1 MPVVGHAT
9 DRYRAHMDLA
19 TPYDRLR
26 DFIDRMATIGDKP
39 EDDGDL
45 RVRKHALAITVLGL
59 IPASVLWALI
69 GLLID
74 RPLLTAASI
83 YFSLAMPVMLLCL
96 ARTKAFEPIVR
107 VLLVIGLS
115 YVVLG
120 YLTLGGMQ
128 AGGASLIWG
137 LVAPV
142 SAVLYFDRGSSL
154 RWFVGFG
161 AIVVAAIVFDPLV
174 VNLLPADWSSPP
186 SWLFAYNLLGPSLI
200 VLLLIRFVDGQR
212 LTAQLESRQL
222 LHDMLPG
229 KVAERLANGERLIAE
244 THPDVTVL
252 FADVV
257 GFTEF
262 ADHAAADDLLL
273 TLNQLFSAFDRIVTR
288 HGIEKIKTTGDAY
301 IAVAGAP
308 VAKEGHALAAVR
320 AAADMHRAVERL
332 GGLRRRGMQLRVGI
346 ASGPITAGVIGE
358 HRYAYDMWGDTVNV
372 ASRMESTG
380 VPGMIQVAASTQAR
394 VGDDYPWTERPV
406 LVKGKGEMAAYLL
419 DPEAVPPLARQAAA
433 GDGLYPMSG
442 MRRPISADAA
452 ASPA

>member
-1 MPVVGHAT
+1 MAAAEP
-9 DRYRAHMDLA
+9 DPYRARMDLA

-26 DFIDRMATIGDKP
+26 DFIDRMATIGDKQ
-39 EDDGDL
+39 EDDEDL

-59 IPASVLWALI
+59 IPAAMLWGLI
-69 GLLID
+69 GLLIE
-74 RPLLTAASI
+74 RPLLTASSI
-83 YFSLAMPVMLLCL
+83 YFSLAMPITLVFLS
-96 ARTKAFEPIVR
+96 RTKAFEPIVR
-107 VLLVIGLS
+107 ALLLIGLS

-120 YLTLGGMQ
+120 HLALGGMS

-142 SAVLYFDRGSSL
+142 SAILYFDRTSSF

-174 VNLLPADWSSPP
+174 VSLLPASWTSPP
-186 SWLFAYNLLGPSLI
+186 SWLFAYNLLGPALI

-212 LTAQLESRQL
+212 LTAQQESRHL
-222 LHDMLPG
+222 LQDMLPG
-229 KVAERLANGERLIAE
+229 RIAERLADGERLIAE

-262 ADHAAADDLLL
+262 ADHVEAEDLLL
-273 TLNQLFSAFDRIVTR
+273 TLNQLFSAFDRIAMR
-288 HGIEKIKTTGDAY
+288 HGVEKIKTTGDAY

-308 VAKEGHALAAVR
+308 VAMEGHALAAIR

-346 ASGPITAGVIGE
+346 ASGPIIAGVIGE
-358 HRYAYDMWGDTVNV
+358 HRYTYDMWGDTVNV
-372 ASRMESTG
+372 AARMEQTG
-380 VPGMIQVAASTQAR
+380 QAGMIQVAASTHER
-394 VGDDYPWTERPV
+394 VGDGYPWVARH
-406 LVKGKGEMAAYLL
+406 LQVKGKGEMQAFLL
-419 DPEAVPPLARQAAA
+419 DPEAVPPLAQRAAD
-433 GDGLYPMSG
+433 GDGLYPLAQPS
-442 MRRPISADAA
+442 RPVSVDAA

>member
-1 MPVVGHAT
+1 MVVAT
-9 DRYRAHMDLA
+9 LDPYRARMDLA

-26 DFIDRMATIGDKP
+26 DFIDRMATIGDRP
-39 EDDGDL
+39 EDDEDL

-59 IPASVLWALI
+59 IPAAMLWALI

-74 RPLLTAASI
+74 RPLLTASSI
-83 YFSLAMPVMLLCL
+83 YFSLAMPITLICL
-96 ARTKAFEPIVR
+96 SRTKAFEPIVR
-107 VLLVIGLS
+107 ALLLIGLS

-120 YLTLGGMQ
+120 HLALGGMS

-142 SAVLYFDRGSSL
+142 SAILYFDRTSSF
-154 RWFVGFG
+154 RWFVAFG

-174 VNLLPADWSSPP
+174 VSLLPASWSSPP
-186 SWLFAYNLLGPSLI
+186 SWLFAYNLLGPALI

-212 LTAQLESRQL
+212 LTAQLESRHL
-222 LHDMLPG
+222 LQDMLPG
-229 KVAERLANGERLIAE
+229 RIAERLADGERFIAE
-244 THPDVTVL
+244 THPDVSVL

-262 ADHAAADDLLL
+262 ADHVEADDLLL
-273 TLNQLFSAFDRIVTR
+273 TLNQLFSAFDRIAAR

-308 VAKEGHALAAVR
+308 EAMEGHALAAVR

-358 HRYAYDMWGDTVNV
+358 HRYTYDMWGDTVNV
-372 ASRMESTG
+372 AARMEQTG
-380 VPGMIQVAASTQAR
+380 QAGMIQVAASTHDR
-394 VGDDYPWTERPV
+394 VGDGYPWTARQV
-406 LVKGKGEMAAYLL
+406 LVKGKGEMQSFLL
-419 DPEAVPPLARQAAA
+419 DPEAVPPLARRAAEA
-433 GDGLYPMSG
+433 DGLYPLSTSG
-442 MRRPISADAA
+442 RPVSVDAA

>member
-1 MPVVGHAT
+1 MPVVWNRP
-9 DRYRAHMDLA
+9 DPYRARMDFA

-26 DFIDRMATIGDKP
+26 DFVDRMATIGDKP
-39 EDDGDL
+39 EDDEDL

-59 IPASVLWALI
+59 IPAAVLWALI

-74 RPLLTAASI
+74 RPLLVASSI
-83 YFSLAMPVMLLCL
+83 YFSLAMPITLLCL
-96 ARTKAFEPIVR
+96 SRTKAFEPIVR
-107 VLLVIGLS
+107 ALLVVGLT

-120 YLTLGGMQ
+120 HLALGGMS

-142 SAVLYFDRGSSL
+142 SAILYFDRSSSF
-154 RWFVGFG
+154 RWFVAFG
-161 AIVVAAIVFDPLV
+161 AIVVGAVMLDPLV
-174 VNLLPADWSSPP
+174 VSLLPASWSSPP
-186 SWLFAYNLLGPSLI
+186 SWLFAYNLLGPALI

-212 LTAQLESRQL
+212 LTAQEESRHL

-229 KVAERLANGERLIAE
+229 KVAERLADGDRLIAE
-244 THPDVTVL
+244 THPDVSVL

-257 GFTEF
+257 GFTQF
-262 ADHAAADDLLL
+262 ADHVEADDLLL
-273 TLNQLFSAFDRIVTR
+273 TLNQLFSAFDRIAAR

-308 VAKEGHALAAVR
+308 VAMEGHALAAVR

-346 ASGPITAGVIGE
+346 ASGPIIAGVIGE
-358 HRYAYDMWGDTVNV
+358 HRYTYDMWGDTVNV

-380 VPGMIQVAASTQAR
+380 VAGMIQVAPSTHER
-394 VGDDYPWTERPV
+394 VGDDYPWTARQV
-406 LVKGKGEMAAYLL
+406 MVKGKGEMEAFLL
-419 DPEAVPPLARQAAA
+419 DPETVPPLARSAAA
-433 GDGLYPMSG
+433 GDGLYPSRG
-442 MRRPISADAA
+442 LKRPISADAA

>member
-1 MPVVGHAT
+1 MAAAEP
-9 DRYRAHMDLA
+9 DPYRARMDLA

-26 DFIDRMATIGDKP
+26 EFIDRMATIGDKP
-39 EDDGDL
+39 EDDEDL

-59 IPASVLWALI
+59 IPAALLWALI
-69 GLLID
+69 GLLIE
-74 RPLLTAASI
+74 RPLLTASSI
-83 YFSLAMPVMLLCL
+83 YFSLAMPVTLVFLS
-96 ARTKAFEPIVR
+96 RTKAFDPIVR
-107 VLLVIGLS
+107 ALLVTGLS

-120 YLTLGGMQ
+120 HLALGGMS

-142 SAVLYFDRGSSL
+142 SAILYFDRTSSF

-174 VNLLPADWSSPP
+174 VSLLPASWSSPP
-186 SWLFAYNLLGPSLI
+186 SWLFAYNLLGPALI

-212 LTAQLESRQL
+212 LTAQQESHQL
-222 LHDMLPG
+222 LRDMLPG
-229 KVAERLANGERLIAE
+229 RIAERLARGERLIAE
-244 THPDVTVL
+244 AHPDVSVL

-262 ADHAAADDLLL
+262 ADHVEADDLLL
-273 TLNQLFSAFDRIVTR
+273 TLNQLFSAFDRIAAR

-308 VAKEGHALAAVR
+308 VAMEGHALAAVR

-346 ASGPITAGVIGE
+346 ASGPVIAGVIGE
-358 HRYAYDMWGDTVNV
+358 HRYTYDMWGDTVNV
-372 ASRMESTG
+372 AARMEQTG
-380 VPGMIQVAASTQAR
+380 QAGLIQVAASTHER
-394 VGDDYPWTERPV
+394 VGDGYPWVARH
-406 LVKGKGEMAAYLL
+406 LQVKGKGDMEAFLL
-419 DPEAVPPLARQAAA
+419 DPEAIPPLARRAAD
-433 GDGLYPMSG
+433 GDGLYPLAKPS
-442 MRRPISADAA
+442 RPISVDAA

>member
-1 MPVVGHAT
+1 MAASGP
-9 DRYRAHMDLA
+9 DPYRARMDLA
-19 TPYDRLR
+19 TPYDKLR

-39 EDDGDL
+39 GDDGDL

-59 IPASVLWALI
+59 VPASVLWALI

-74 RPLLTAASI
+74 RPLLIASSI
-83 YFSLAMPVMLLCL
+83 YFSLAMPITLVFLS
-96 ARTKAFEPIVR
+96 RTKAFEPIVR
-107 VLLVIGLS
+107 ALLAIGLS

-120 YLTLGGMQ
+120 HLALGGMS

-142 SAVLYFDRGSSL
+142 SAILYFDRTSSF
-154 RWFVGFG
+154 RWFIAFG
-161 AIVVAAIVFDPLV
+161 AIVVAAIVLDPLV
-174 VNLLPADWSSPP
+174 VSLLPASWSSPP
-186 SWLFAYNLLGPSLI
+186 SWLFAYNLLGPALI

-212 LTAQLESRQL
+212 LSAQMESRQL
-222 LHDMLPG
+222 LQDMLPG
-229 KVAERLANGERLIAE
+229 RIAERLADGERLIAE
-244 THPDVTVL
+244 THPDVSVL

-262 ADHAAADDLLL
+262 ADHVEADDLLL
-273 TLNQLFSAFDRIVTR
+273 TLNQLFSAFDRIAAR

-308 VAKEGHALAAVR
+308 VAMEGHALAAVR

-346 ASGPITAGVIGE
+346 ASGPIIAGVIGE
-358 HRYAYDMWGDTVNV
+358 HRHTYDMWGDTVNV
-372 ASRMESTG
+372 AARMEQTG
-380 VPGMIQVAASTQAR
+380 QAGMIQVAASTHAL
-394 VGDDYPWTERPV
+394 VGDGYPWTARQV
-406 LVKGKGEMAAYLL
+406 QVKGKGQMESFLL
-419 DPEAVPPLARQAAA
+419 DPEAVPPLARRAAE
-433 GDGLYPMSG
+433 GDGLYPMTQPS
-442 MRRPISADAA
+442 RPVSVDAA

>member
-1 MPVVGHAT
+1 
-9 DRYRAHMDLA
+9 MDFA

-26 DFIDRMATIGDKP
+26 DFVDRMATIGDKP
-39 EDDGDL
+39 EDDEDL

-59 IPASVLWALI
+59 IPAAVLWALI

-74 RPLLTAASI
+74 QPLLIASSI
-83 YFSLAMPVMLLCL
+83 YFALAMPVTLVCL

-107 VLLVIGLS
+107 GLLVIGLS

-120 YLTLGGMQ
+120 HLALGGMS

-142 SAVLYFDRGSSL
+142 SAVLYFDRASSL

-174 VNLLPADWSSPP
+174 VSVLPASWSSPP

-212 LTAQLESRQL
+212 LTAQNESRHL

-229 KVAERLANGERLIAE
+229 RIGERLADGERLIAE
-244 THPDVTVL
+244 SHPDVSVL
-252 FADVV
+252 FADAV

-262 ADHAAADDLLL
+262 ADHVEADDLLL
-273 TLNQLFSAFDRIVTR
+273 TLNQLFSAFDRIAAR

-308 VAKEGHALAAVR
+308 VAMEGHALAAVR
-320 AAADMHRAVERL
+320 AAADMQRAVERL

-346 ASGPITAGVIGE
+346 ASGPIIAGVIGE
-358 HRYAYDMWGDTVNV
+358 HRYTYDMWGDTVNV
-372 ASRMESTG
+372 AARMESTG
-380 VPGMIQVAASTQAR
+380 TPGLIQVAASTRER
-394 VGDDYPWTERPV
+394 VGDAYPWTERRV
-406 LVKGKGEMAAYLL
+406 LVKGKGEMATYLL
-419 DPEAVPPLARQAAA
+419 DPEAVPPLARRAADA
-433 GDGLYPMSG
+433 DGLFPSPTMQL
-442 MRRPISADAA
+442 PVSADAA

>member
-1 MPVVGHAT
+1 MPVVALVIPA
-9 DRYRAHMDLA
+9 YRAHMDLA

-26 DFIDRMATIGDKP
+26 DFVDRMATIGDRP
-39 EDDGDL
+39 EDDEDL
-45 RVRKHALAITVLGL
+45 RVRKHALAITLLGL
-59 IPASVLWALI
+59 IPASVSWALI
-69 GLLID
+69 GLVID

-83 YFSLAMPVMLLCL
+83 YFSLAMPVTLVLLS
-96 ARTKAFEPIVR
+96 RTKAFEPIVR
-107 VLLVIGLS
+107 ALLFIGLS

-120 YLTLGGMQ
+120 HLALGGMS

-142 SAVLYFDRGSSL
+142 SAVLYFDRSSSL

-161 AIVVAAIVFDPLV
+161 AIVVGAIIFDPLV
-174 VNLLPADWSSPP
+174 VSLLPASWSSPP
-186 SWLFAYNLLGPSLI
+186 SWLFAYNLIGPSLI

-212 LTAQLESRQL
+212 LTAQQESRHL

-229 KVAERLANGERLIAE
+229 KVAERLADGERLIAE
-244 THPDVTVL
+244 THPDVSVL

-262 ADHAAADDLLL
+262 ADHVEADDLLL
-273 TLNQLFSAFDRIVTR
+273 TLNQLFSAFDRIAVR

-308 VAKEGHALAAVR
+308 VAMEGHALAAVR

-358 HRYAYDMWGDTVNV
+358 HRYTYDMWGDTVNV
-372 ASRMESTG
+372 AARMESTG
-380 VPGMIQVAASTQAR
+380 MPGMIQVAASTHER
-394 VGDDYPWTERPV
+394 VGDDYPWTERQV
-406 LVKGKGEMAAYLL
+406 LVKGKGEMAAYVL
-419 DPEAVPPLARQAAA
+419 DPDTVPPLARSAAA
-433 GDGLYPMSG
+433 GDGRYPMPG
-442 MRRPISADAA
+442 RPRLSVDAT
-452 ASPA
+452 ASLA